1 MIDGTFSCPRIEKK
15 HIGHKEIYFIRLPN
29 YETMESYFKTKSIF
43 SMISKWKW
51 HILIITVVAAIL
63 GIVFSHPFF
72 IHPKYKSTAVLY
84 PANIIC
90 HSDESESEQM
100 LEIMGSDDI
109 MFQIIEKYDL
119 FSHYGLDS
127 SVEGSLAKMLKYYED
142 NVIIEKTPNDAIQ
155 VTVCDEDPQI
165 AADMVN
171 SIIEY
176 YDILVQHM
184 NASKSEELLKI
195 YTNAAL
201 EKKHTIDSLSEVMKK
216 YGTEYGMIDEKS
228 QTRAYSEVTAQ
239 GRGGEAATILKN
251 WQEYGAEFKTTDSL
265 LTSTIQRYNKDLK
278 VCEDA
283 RRDMAKVQTFSHVVS
298 KPFVADKKFYPVRWL
313 IALLSALGGFLI
325 GVIGI
330 AIVEGCRKPKE
341 E

>member
-1 MIDGTFSCPRIEKK
+1 
-15 HIGHKEIYFIRLPN
+15 
-29 YETMESYFKTKSIF
+29 MESYFKTKSIF

-51 HILIITVVAAIL
+51 HLLIITVVAAIL
-63 GIVFSHPFF
+63 GIVFSCPYF
-72 IHPKYKSTAVLY
+72 IHPKYKSSAVLY

-100 LEIMGSDDI
+100 LEIIGSDDI
-109 MFQIIEKYDL
+109 MFQIIERYDL
-119 FSHYGLDS
+119 YSHYGLDS
-127 SVEGSLAKMLKYYED
+127 SANGSLAKMLKYYDD

-155 VTVCDEDPQI
+155 ITVCDEDPQM

-171 SIIEY
+171 SIIEC
-176 YDILVQHM
+176 YDHHVQYM
-184 NASKSEELLKI
+184 NANKSKELLEI
-195 YTNAAL
+195 YTNTAKN
-201 EKKHTIDSLSEVMKK
+201 KKHIIDSLSEIMKK

-228 QTRAYSEVTAQ
+228 QTRAYSEATAQ
-239 GRGGEAATILKN
+239 GRGGEAANILKN

-265 LTSTIQRYNKDLK
+265 LTNTIQRYNKDLK

-283 RRDMAKVQTFSHVVS
+283 KRDMTKVQTYSHVVS
-298 KPFVADKKFYPVRWL
+298 RPFVADKKFYPIRWI

>member
-1 MIDGTFSCPRIEKK
+1 
-15 HIGHKEIYFIRLPN
+15 
-29 YETMESYFKTKSIF
+29 MESYFKTKSIF

-51 HILIITVVAAIL
+51 HLLIITVVAAIL
-63 GIVFSHPFF
+63 GIVFSGPYF
-72 IHPKYKSTAVLY
+72 IHPKYKSSAVLY

-100 LEIMGSDDI
+100 LEIIGSDDI
-109 MFQIIEKYDL
+109 MFQIIERYDL
-119 FSHYGLDS
+119 YSHYGLDS
-127 SVEGSLAKMLKYYED
+127 SANGSLAKMLKYYDD

-155 VTVCDEDPQI
+155 ITVCDEDPQM

-171 SIIEY
+171 SIIEC
-176 YDILVQHM
+176 YDHHVQYM
-184 NASKSEELLKI
+184 NANKSKELLEI
-195 YTNAAL
+195 YTNTAKN
-201 EKKHTIDSLSEVMKK
+201 KKHIIDSLSEIMKK

-228 QTRAYSEVTAQ
+228 QTRAYSEATAQ
-239 GRGGEAATILKN
+239 GRGGEAANILKN

-265 LTSTIQRYNKDLK
+265 LTNTIQRYNKDLK

-283 RRDMAKVQTFSHVVS
+283 KRDMTKVQTYSHVVS
-298 KPFVADKKFYPVRWL
+298 RPFVADKKFYPIRWI

>member
-1 MIDGTFSCPRIEKK
+1 
-15 HIGHKEIYFIRLPN
+15 
-29 YETMESYFKTKSIF
+29 MESYFKTKSIF

-51 HILIITVVAAIL
+51 HLLIITVVSAIL
-63 GIVFSHPFF
+63 GIVFSCPYF
-72 IHPKYKSTAVLY
+72 IHPKFKSSAVLY

-100 LEIMGSDDI
+100 LEIIGSDDI

-119 FSHYGLDS
+119 YSHYGLDS
-127 SVEGSLAKMLKYYED
+127 SANGSLAKMLKYYDD

-155 VTVCDEDPQI
+155 ITVCDEDPQM

-171 SIIEY
+171 SIIEC
-176 YDILVQHM
+176 YDHHVQYM
-184 NASKSEELLKI
+184 NANKSKELLEI
-195 YTNAAL
+195 YTNTAKN
-201 EKKHTIDSLSEVMKK
+201 KKHIIDSLSEIMKK

-228 QTRAYSEVTAQ
+228 QTRAYSEATAQ
-239 GRGGEAATILKN
+239 GRGGEAANILKN

-265 LTSTIQRYNKDLK
+265 LTNTIQRYNKDLK

-283 RRDMAKVQTFSHVVS
+283 KRDMTKVQTYSHVVS
-298 KPFVADKKFYPVRWL
+298 RPFVADKKFYPVRWL

>member
-1 MIDGTFSCPRIEKK
+1 
-15 HIGHKEIYFIRLPN
+15 
-29 YETMESYFKTKSIF
+29 MESYFKTKSIF

-51 HILIITVVAAIL
+51 HLLIITVVAAIL
-63 GIVFSHPFF
+63 GIVFSCPYF
-72 IHPKYKSTAVLY
+72 IHPKYKSSAVLY

-100 LEIMGSDDI
+100 LEIIGSDDI
-109 MFQIIEKYDL
+109 MFQIIERYDL
-119 FSHYGLDS
+119 YSHYGLDS
-127 SVEGSLAKMLKYYED
+127 SANGSLAKMLKYYDD

-155 VTVCDEDPQI
+155 ITVCDEDPQM

-171 SIIEY
+171 SIIEC
-176 YDILVQHM
+176 YDHHVQYM
-184 NASKSEELLKI
+184 NANKSKELLEI
-195 YTNAAL
+195 YTNTAKN
-201 EKKHTIDSLSEVMKK
+201 KKHISDSLSEIMKK

-228 QTRAYSEVTAQ
+228 QTRAYGEATAQ
-239 GRGGEAATILKN
+239 GRGGEAANILKN

-265 LTSTIQRYNKDLK
+265 LTNTIQRYNKDLK

-283 RRDMAKVQTFSHVVS
+283 KRDMTKVQTYSHVVS
-298 KPFVADKKFYPVRWL
+298 RPFVADKKFYPVRWL